1 MEQPARP
8 GTFARFRA
16 HWRRLSASA
25 ARVQSNV
32 ILTLVYFLMVVPV
45 ALVRR
50 PFSDPLGRRTEPGW
64 RDLPQRDG
72 DLDSVR
78 RQF

>member
-8 GTFARFRA
+8 GTFARFRGR
-16 HWRRLSASA
+16 WRRLSASA

-64 RDLPQRDG
+64 RDLPQQDG